1 MFTIN
6 MFFHLMK
13 HFEFIRFINKFRS
26 NTRISK
32 RVLLKNIVRKKH
44 NIVRQ
49 KILQDMKSNTKINFA
64 INNSTNSNN
73 FAFMK
78 IIDYFIDHEW
88 RFRKILLVFKYFLNL
103 HIDKTMFRKIMNI
116 FKNYEL
122 KRRLLNLKQM
132 IMCRIMIKCEDLF
145 EKYFWRIIS
154 NEIIKRIM
162 FHV

>member
-78 IIDYFIDHEW
+78 IIDYFIDHE
-88 RFRKILLVFKYFLNL
+88 
-103 HIDKTMFRKIMNI
+103 
-116 FKNYEL
+116 
-122 KRRLLNLKQM
+122 
-132 IMCRIMIKCEDLF
+132 
-145 EKYFWRIIS
+145 
-154 NEIIKRIM
+154 
-162 FHV
+162 